1 MNTKK
6 LFLGLFVLLVSC
18 LSLTAQIEAGKS
30 INITIAGVPDKDR
43 AMITNTYP
51 VSESG
56 MINMP
61 LLGSVRA
68 AGLRSEQLQSSLQA
82 AYKSAGYYRNP
93 TIQVIVTASVANP
106 NQEIVTVGG
115 QVKSPGP
122 IPFVKELTL
131 WNAIQAARGATEFG
145 SMRRVTLTR
154 DGRSKQYDVTKPQ
167 FMQIPL
173 QRNDTVDVPQKG
185 ILGN

>member
-1 MNTKK
+1 VNTKK
-6 LFLGLFVLLVSC
+6 LLCELFVLLVSC
-18 LSLTAQIEAGKS
+18 LSVNAQIEAGKS
-30 INITIAGVPDKDR
+30 INITIAGVPPKDQ

-61 LLGSVRA
+61 LLGPMRA

-82 AYKSAGYYRNP
+82 AYRTARYYRNP
-93 TIQVIVTASVANP
+93 TIQVIVTANVANP
-106 NQEIVTVGG
+106 NQESVTVGG
-115 QVKSPGP
+115 QVRKSGP
-122 IPFVKELTL
+122 IPYAKELTL
-131 WNAIQAARGATEFG
+131 WSAIQAAGGATEFG
-145 SMRRVTLTR
+145 SMKRVTLTR